1 MAIET
6 LERVRTTPPTLAR
19 AAALDENSEPNFGPS
34 DMHAI
39 KVIACLMNGIFVAA
53 LAMYGTIALF
63 IWLGS

>member
-6 LERVRTTPPTLAR
+6 LERVRTPANLVREAAR
-19 AAALDENSEPNFGPS
+19 DEESEPNFGPS

-63 IWLGS
+63 VWLGT